1 MDFGKLLNGLG
12 GKLLRQALG
21 MAMKEGMKRVGS
33 SKGKGPQDRF
43 KTAQSRDTQKRMQQ
57 IMRIGRR
64 FWK

>member
-1 MDFGKLLNGLG
+1 MDLSKLLSGLG

-21 MAMKEGMKRVGS
+21 IAMKEGVKRMGG
-33 SKGKGPQDRF
+33 SKGKSPQDRF
-43 KTAQSRDTQKRMQQ
+43 KTAQSRDSQKRMQQ